1 MYAELMKDAVVN
13 QNKQS
18 SSRLRRCL
26 LRQATVHNPWLVFNL
41 EPFNLAGSW
50 NQLLMRQQAQQF
62 NR

>member
-1 MYAELMKDAVVN
+1 MKDLAVN

-18 SSRLRRCL
+18 SCRMRRRL
-26 LRQATVHNPWLVFNL
+26 LRKATAHNPWVFNL
-41 EPFNLAGSW
+41 EPFDLAGSW